1 MSFLITLKRAA
12 VTPLDKGTKDKNSIN
27 NYRPLSVLN
36 LFSKFYEKVIKQQI
50 ISFIDSRLSPFISSY
65 RKNYSTQHVL
75 LRLVEEWKEKLD
87 MNYLVGAILMDLSK
101 AFDCVPHDL
110 IIAKLYAY
118 GFDLK

>member
-1 MSFLITLKRAA
+1 MSKIVHSVFPNNAKRAA

-27 NYRPLSVLN
+27 NYRPVSVLN

-50 ISFIDSRLSPFISSY
+50 IYFIDSRLSPFLSAY

-101 AFDCVPHDL
+101 AF
-110 IIAKLYAY
+110 K
-118 GFDLK
+118 